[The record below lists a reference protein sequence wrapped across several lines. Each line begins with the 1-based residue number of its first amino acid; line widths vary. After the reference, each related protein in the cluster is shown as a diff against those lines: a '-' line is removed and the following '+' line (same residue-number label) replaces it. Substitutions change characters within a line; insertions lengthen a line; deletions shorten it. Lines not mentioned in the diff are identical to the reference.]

1 MKYNRKEDFYGS
13 LAQEYRLNDYT
24 RFSTMEE
31 TLTEIVTGVRFVNG
45 DDGKQIRV
53 SNSGNTNTIGGIPL
67 ILLDGKMVKDHLT
80 IYDLNPATVYSMDVV
95 RDKYYFGPE
104 FYQGILSLK
113 SKPDFTGN
121 ISTNRFM
128 VSPAESIKEY
138 YFAEYEKGIN
148 SETNNR
154 VPDYRHQLYWEPNL
168 NSGLVKFYTSDVEG
182 TFEVRIEGFYNN
194 EPVSLSKFFSV
205 Q

>member
-1 MKYNRKEDFYGS
+1 
-13 LAQEYRLNDYT
+13 
-24 RFSTMEE
+24 MEE
-31 TLTEIVTGVRFVNG
+31 TLTEIVTGVRFLNG

-67 ILLDGKMVKDHLT
+67 ILLDGKMVKNHQT

-104 FYQGILSLK
+104 FYQGILAIK

-121 ISTNRFM
+121 LPSNRFK
-128 VSPAESIKEY
+128 VSPAESKKEY
-138 YFAEYEKGIN
+138 YFAHYEEDGDL
-148 SETNNR
+148 ETKNR

-168 NSGLVKFYTSDVEG
+168 NSNSVKFYTSDVEG
-182 TFEVRIEGFYNN
+182 TFEVRIEGIYNN
-194 EPVSLSKFFSV
+194 KPVSLSKYFSV